1 MRISIMDTLRI
12 SPILESCMQAL
23 VKPSLLWH
31 VPPSDFTDGEGIPF
45 TLNSATAPCYLSS
58 NYPTWTI
65 DPICSLGV
73 CRPSPQQ
80 FLEDLKVTIEIDPKN
95 FQKRPMTWP
104 GLATIQG
111 SLYWSRIGTGI
122 GSYWLDRYW
131 IDMKR
136 ANPCISSILWKDYI
150 NYY

>member
-12 SPILESCMQAL
+12 SSILESCMQAL

-95 FQKRPMTWP
+95 FQKRPMTWHAQP
-104 GLATIQG
+104 ARCLVPLTAESDHRLFLKDLCLIPLQDSSWVSAQG
-111 SLYWSRIGTGI
+111 KSV
-122 GSYWLDRYW
+122 
-131 IDMKR
+131 
-136 ANPCISSILWKDYI
+136 
-150 NYY
+150 